1 MPPVF
6 VELACIS
13 IKVNV
18 NGYIFFAKPNMTGPS
33 SLVDLS
39 SLVQYVSDQD
49 ILKKR
54 NSKQ

>member
-6 VELACIS
+6 AELACIS

-18 NGYIFFAKPNMTGPS
+18 NGYIFFAKLNMTGPS